1 MTQSC
6 APIQQKNSA
15 VEQLQLENH
24 ELRRYLDA
32 QKKVISSLERRAGRS
47 LESIGVHVKQLTAA
61 VHQQTDWQATVN
73 VVEQEVSGLCDLI
86 SDAMLL
92 QKLEAGKVEV
102 HCVPLSLHT
111 VLTAVSRHL
120 LKGNTTVRL
129 ICEFDAELPV
139 ILADQEL
146 LEAVLTDLLARGLR
160 YSDQDFPVVLGARQ
174 EGNAAH
180 LYVTAQR
187 FAPLGNRDFA
197 TEIVLCCRRI
207 EVQQGTVTCH
217 QGETGL
223 QTVTVTLPTKN
234 SVYSSI
240 V

>member
-1 MTQSC
+1 
-6 APIQQKNSA
+6 

-47 LESIGVHVKQLTAA
+47 LESLGVHVKQLTTAI
-61 VHQQTDWQATVN
+61 HQQAEWQSAVTF
-73 VVEQEVSGLCDLI
+73 VEQEVNGLCDLI

-102 HCVPLSLHT
+102 HRVPLSLHP
-111 VLTAVSRHL
+111 VLTSVSRHL
-120 LKGNTTVRL
+120 LKGDTTVRL
-129 ICEFDAELPV
+129 ICEFEAELPI
-139 ILADQEL
+139 ILADQDL

-160 YSDQDFPVVLGARQ
+160 YSDQDFPVVLGARKEADQ
-174 EGNAAH
+174 AH

-207 EVQQGTVTCH
+207 EVQQGMVTCQH
-217 QGETGL
+217 SETGL
-223 QTVTVTLPTKN
+223 QTVTLTLP
-234 SVYSSI
+234 I
-240 V
+240 QG